1 MIIPLYMR
9 DSFKYTIVLLIIV
22 LISSCSSG
30 LKVKRSEVL
39 PIDNSFKATID
50 GEFFNTDTIEY
61 RKNVFLSYYKVNS
74 WLADTVHIRFNESD
88 QLVLTYKDTIGTKEV
103 LINGRFV
110 KKKYY
115 EYFNV
120 REKVAIPPLFP
131 FIYSKIDINRIR
143 LGVTKNGEVVIDQL
157 YDVGGNIFIMAA
169 GHTNRY
175 QSSYPIIK

>member
-1 MIIPLYMR
+1 
-9 DSFKYTIVLLIIV
+9 LIIV
-22 LISSCSSG
+22 LVSSCSSG

-39 PIDNSFKATID
+39 PIDNSFKAAIEGTFVD
-50 GEFFNTDTIEY
+50 TDIKEY

-74 WLADTVHIRFNESD
+74 WLADTVHIHFNEND
-88 QLVLTYKDTIGTKEV
+88 QLLLTYKDTIGTKEV

-120 REKVAIPPLFP
+120 REKVAIPPLFQ
-131 FIYSKIDINRIR
+131 FIYSKIDVNRIR
-143 LGVTKNGEVVIDQL
+143 LGVTKNGEVVLDQY

-175 QSSYPIIK
+175 KSSYPIIK